1 MNRTF
6 DRFSFGLD
14 GKGAGGMGGD
24 VGVEEEEAGMNFK
37 KGGKEAYGMKGLSTV
52 DSRESLRE
60 VEHDGKS
67 LVVEAEPKHCL
78 GQAK

>member
-1 MNRTF
+1 MV
-6 DRFSFGLD
+6 DRWSFGLD
-14 GKGAGGMGGD
+14 GKGGD
-24 VGVEEEEAGMNFK
+24 NGGVEGEGEEISMNAKPNK
-37 KGGKEAYGMKGLSTV
+37 KESYGMKRLSTV

-60 VEHDGKS
+60 VEQEHDGKS